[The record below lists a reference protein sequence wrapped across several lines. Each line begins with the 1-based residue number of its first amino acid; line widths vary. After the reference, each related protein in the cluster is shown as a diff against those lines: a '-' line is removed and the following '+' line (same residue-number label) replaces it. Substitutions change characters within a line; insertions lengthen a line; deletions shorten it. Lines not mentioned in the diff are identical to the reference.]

1 MISPLEARLI
11 ELMHVSDMQTSNPD
25 WLDGAM
31 EGVDFLRDNHSNSE
45 DIVVFASSKNFFV
58 YSVLASSCKVS
69 TLNHEDLKGFDLM
82 PHFSW
87 DQCIAP
93 DRKTGK
99 DRLSVSAPF
108 ENCRYK
114 SLIGG
119 EKLIYERSIKKLHGD
134 KYYVEISQKFL
145 HLLDL
150 HFDRDRKAYCRID
163 SRGNVEEVIRIY
175 LDDHSDSWK
184 GNRAVTIKR
193 KYLDKYLALTN
204 MSMISRFDTPRYE
217 REGLWRRW
225 GDANS
230 ITHSDNDIY
239 YEHQYIQNTLSV
251 VTGYVVHRSN
261 LTEENLLGEFKAKLN
276 DEPKEYASFKIH
288 DRKNGKYIETSCSPK
303 DIVSCIDNSD
313 LPLAISPAFFD
324 PEVLVKYQSDPDKYL
339 VDSSGIECIGGWNLK
354 SLERNSAHQV
364 YAFIGDLA
372 MLPYREQLYWASFN
386 EWPKA
391 GVSKTTI
398 ERDYKG
404 EFPSEEDSLESLKS
418 IIRELDR
425 GSPAWWNHRGERLI
439 NDIHLPATESVKGWG
454 SQFLALDKALV
465 EGFKVKTLRKIIR
478 ELDESF
484 ETKEFGSIKLLEAIV
499 LNHENDADKANTII
513 RPLYE
518 VHLLRSRVNS
528 HSDEKGASEAASRAI
543 REHGDVR
550 DHFKVLVADVKD
562 TMRYLVDML
571 GTYMTE

>member
-11 ELMHVSDMQTSNPD
+11 ELMHVSDMQTSNPN

-31 EGVDFLRDNHSNSE
+31 EGVDFLRDNHSNGE
-45 DIVVFASSKNFFV
+45 DMVVFASSNNFLV

-69 TLNHEDLKGFDLM
+69 TLDHEDLEGLDLM
-82 PHFSW
+82 PHSSW
-87 DQCIAP
+87 SQCIGP
-93 DRKTGK
+93 DRQTGK

-119 EKLIYERSIKKLHGD
+119 EKLIYERSIKKLHGG
-134 KYYVEISQKFL
+134 KSYVEISQKFL

-150 HFDRDRKAYCRID
+150 HFDKDRNAYCCID
-163 SRGNVEEVIRIY
+163 NRGNIEEVVRIY
-175 LDDHSDSWK
+175 LNDHSESWK

-204 MSMISRFDTPRYE
+204 TSMISRFDTPRYE
-217 REGLWRRW
+217 EGSLWHPW
-225 GDANS
+225 GKAKS
-230 ITHSDNDIY
+230 ITHSSNDIY
-239 YEHQYIQNTLSV
+239 YEHRYIQSTLSV

-261 LTEENLLGEFKAKLN
+261 LTKENLLSEWKAKQN
-276 DEPKEYASFKIH
+276 DEPKKYASFKIH
-288 DRKNGKYIETSCSPK
+288 DRKNGKYIETSCSPN
-303 DIVSCIDNSD
+303 DIVNYFDESD
-313 LPLAISPAFFD
+313 LPWEISPAFFD
-324 PEVLVKYQSDPDKYL
+324 PEVLVRYQNDPDKYL
-339 VDSSGIECIGGWNLK
+339 IDSGGIECIGGWYLK
-354 SLERNSAHQV
+354 SCERNSAHQV

-372 MLPYREQLYWASFN
+372 TLPYKEQLYWEAFN

-391 GVSKTTI
+391 GVTVTTI
-398 ERDYKG
+398 ERDYRG
-404 EFPSEEDSLESLKS
+404 QFPSEEDSLESLKS
-418 IIRELDR
+418 IVRELDR
-425 GSPAWWNHRGERLI
+425 VSPAWWNHRGERLI

-465 EGFKVKTLRKIIR
+465 EGFREKALRSIVR
-478 ELDESF
+478 ELDRSF
-484 ETKEFGSIKLLEAIV
+484 ELKEIRSIKLLEAIV
-499 LNHENDADKANTII
+499 LSHEGDADKAKAIV

-518 VHLLRSRVNS
+518 VHLLRSKVNS
-528 HSDEKGASEAASRAI
+528 HSDEKGASEAVSRAI

-562 TMRYLVDML
+562 TMSYLVDML